1 MPTDLPFMKFFPRD
15 WTADDRLRLVGLAAR
30 GLWMDLLCLMH
41 QSPERGY
48 LLTALCGAV
57 TPEQIAR
64 AVGASA
70 DDVRDLLRELEA
82 AGVFSRDPRGVI
94 FCRRMARE
102 EEHRAKCAAAGK
114 LGGNPALMG
123 GVNPGDKGEVNP
135 PVKGRAKGRGKGRA
149 KGTDKGAGKGGDK
162 ATEVQSVR
170 ESEEGE
176 TPSPPFPAD
185 AGPGETDPPA
195 KPARKA
201 GKPNPLFDALADVT
215 GLDPS
220 TAGGVIG
227 VAAKKLAEADPPYTP
242 DEVRDFARRIN
253 DFCPWA
259 GKDGRTR
266 PTPGEVAKY
275 IGLLRAP
282 AVTPSPAARPPSGSI
297 IPFPDRKAVQE
308 QLVISQYLEA
318 KRAMGDG

>member
-1 MPTDLPFMKFFPRD
+1 MPTDMPFLKFFPRD

-64 AVGASA
+64 AVGDSA
-70 DDVRDLLRELEA
+70 DAVRELLRELEA
-82 AGVFSRDPRGVI
+82 AGVFSRDERGVI
-94 FCRRMARE
+94 FCRRMVRE
-102 EEHRAKCAAAGK
+102 EEHRAKSAIAGK

-123 GVNPGDKGEVNP
+123 GVNPGDKG
-135 PVKGRAKGRGKGRA
+135 RAKGRGKGRV
-149 KGTDKGAGKGGDK
+149 KGVDK

-170 ESEEGE
+170 ESEEGVP
-176 TPSPPFPAD
+176 PSPPFPAD
-185 AGPGETDPPA
+185 AGPRDADPPP
-195 KPARKA
+195 KPAKA

-215 GLDPS
+215 GLDPA

-242 DEVRDFARRIN
+242 DEVREFARRIN

-259 GKDGRTR
+259 GKDGRAR

-282 AVTPSPAARPPSGSI
+282 VVTPSPAARPHGSI
-297 IPFPDRKAVQE
+297 IPFPDRKAAQE
-308 QLVISQYLEA
+308 QLMISQYLEA